1 MDLKFSPEEIAFRDE
16 VRAFFKASLPAD
28 IQRRMYRGQ
37 YIPKADLVAWH
48 RILADKGWVAP
59 EWTREWSGTGWTA
72 TQLYIFAEEMHRAY
86 APQQRSQ
93 NINLAGNT
101 LVAFGTGEQKK
112 RFLPKIAAMDYFFCQ
127 GFSEPGAGSDLA
139 GLRTRAEL
147 DGDHYVVNGQKL
159 WTSNGHRA
167 DWMFALVRTDPNAKK
182 QKGITYL
189 LIDMKSP
196 GLQLRPIVTLDGE
209 HHTNETFFDNVRV
222 PVANR
227 IGEENRGWDYAKFL
241 LGNERA
247 GVARVGL
254 CKQRILNAKRRA
266 AHIVVDG
273 KPLSENARFREKMAL
288 IEVELK
294 ALEITNMMVVANMKK
309 QTGHQQDPRASVLKI
324 KGSELQQATLE
335 LMLEAAGPNAVPR
348 QLEFMMAETEEVMG
362 PDWTATAAP
371 NYFFS
376 RAISIF
382 GGSNEIQHNIVSKA
396 ILGL

>member
-1 MDLKFSPEEIAFRDE
+1 MDLRHTAGEIAFRNE
-16 VRAFFKASLPAD
+16 VRTFFQSSLPAD
-28 IQRRMYRGQ
+28 IRRKQMLGQRLTKNDY
-37 YIPKADLVAWH
+37 VTWH
-48 RILADKGWVAP
+48 RILNKKGWVCP
-59 EWTREWSGTGWTA
+59 LWPVEYGGTGWDA
-72 TQLYIFAEEMHRAY
+72 AHYFIFREEMHLAY
-86 APQQRSQ
+86 APDPLGF
-93 NINLAGNT
+93 NINLVGP
-101 LVAFGTGEQKK
+101 VICRFGTEEQKAW
-112 RFLPKIAAMDYFFCQ
+112 FLPKLRNIDIWFCQ